1 MELGNDIITDAGY
14 TKGFASVEKFDGQV
28 TTIELSQ
35 VKRLVELLKV
45 LEKSDFVS
53 VAIGVENDM
62 PLLLFLDPDRKVA
75 YAIAPYIVEK

>member
-1 MELGNDIITDAGY
+1 MELGKDVITDKGHV
-14 TKGFASVEKFDGQV
+14 KGFVSVEKFEGQV

-45 LEKSDFVS
+45 LEKSDFEK

-62 PLLLFLDPDRKVA
+62 PLLLFLDADRKVA
-75 YAIAPYIVEK
+75 YAIAPYLEK